1 LGKPA
6 ASDMTDIR
14 QEKDGDKFNRGDKIK
29 VLEKETVDGNG
40 VSTFRVQEK
49 ILWWWANAMQWH
61 SKSAAE
67 NYIRFLQTK
76 EVKYHTVEQ

>member
-1 LGKPA
+1 MKYR
-6 ASDMTDIR
+6 I
-14 QEKDGDKFNRGDKIK
+14 Q
-29 VLEKETVDGNG
+29 ETVDGNG

-49 ILWWWANAMQWH
+49 ILWWWANDRQWR

-67 NYIRFLQTK
+67 NHIRFLQTK